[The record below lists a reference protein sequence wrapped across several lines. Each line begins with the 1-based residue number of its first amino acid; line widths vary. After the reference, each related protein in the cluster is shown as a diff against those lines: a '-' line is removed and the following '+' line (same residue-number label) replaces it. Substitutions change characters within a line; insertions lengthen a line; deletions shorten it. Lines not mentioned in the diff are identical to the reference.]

1 MLAVSSLCSS
11 GKAGLSVDRGR
22 SEVEDRR
29 SKLIY
34 RQKRVND
41 ALPLRATL
49 CLSKSLLT
57 HQTPTFN
64 LTRKEERKAKGR
76 RASKPRTKLSSRSSQ
91 PVDSQS
97 SPYLRR
103 DDVSVPQILGRETP
117 NSCALVCCPR
127 NWPPMLTGQPPGL
140 FPEPSS
146 PPTEPDCSSQLCYY
160 SYQTWLVMRPWTS
173 VCSLQLMNNHVE
185 FGANE

>member
-1 MLAVSSLCSS
+1 MN
-11 GKAGLSVDRGR
+11 
-22 SEVEDRR
+22 E
-29 SKLIY
+29 
-34 RQKRVND
+34 
-41 ALPLRATL
+41 ALPLPATW
-49 CLSKSLLT
+49 CLSKHLLT

-76 RASKPRTKLSSRSSQ
+76 RGSKPRTKLSSRSSQ

-103 DDVSVPQILGRETP
+103 DDVPVPQILGRETP
-117 NSCALVCCPR
+117 QFLRPRLLPR

-146 PPTEPDCSSQLCYY
+146 PPAEPDCSSKLCYY
-160 SYQTWLVMRPWTS
+160 SYQTWLVMRPRAS
-173 VCSLQLMNNHVE
+173 VCSRQLMNNHAE
-185 FGANE
+185 F